1 VEFGTFSRR
10 VGANVR
16 RARWA
21 AGMTQEEVAAKAL
34 TLRILSELERG
45 RGNPTLFT
53 LFSLARVLR
62 VPVRDLIDVGDA
74 PRGVAPLA
82 ERKAVS
88 PKRGRKPKPR
98 YQVKRP

>member
-1 VEFGTFSRR
+1 
-10 VGANVR
+10 
-16 RARWA
+16 
-21 AGMTQEEVAAKAL
+21 MTQEEVAAKAL
-34 TLRILSELERG
+34 TLRILSERG

-62 VPVRDLIDVGDA
+62 VPVRDLIDAGDG

-98 YQVKRP
+98 HQARSR